1 MGMFTTA
8 NYPDEYEND
17 MNCTY
22 KISVED
28 DKFVLLIVQDFST
41 ELNWDRL
48 NVSTFLQM
56 SKSPKN
62 TFTCKQC

>member
-28 DKFVLLIVQDFST
+28 DKFVLLTIQDFST

-48 NVSTFLQM
+48 NVRTFLQ
-56 SKSPKN
+56 
-62 TFTCKQC
+62 